1 MGQYSV
7 RWCIIV
13 IELLIKCDRD
23 GKNERSVKY
32 SCRIWVLLDQG
43 GVDLGKDCAVEGV
56 SRKQV
61 KETKWEGNVCWV
73 FFCLLKS
80 KSQTKQM
87 IVDNVDDDDRKEGS
101 VGNKVGGKCLVQV
114 AVEGGAC
121 TLPCTAEGGVR
132 G

>member
-1 MGQYSV
+1 M
-7 RWCIIV
+7 
-13 IELLIKCDRD
+13 
-23 GKNERSVKY
+23 
-32 SCRIWVLLDQG
+32 
-43 GVDLGKDCAVEGV
+43 

-73 FFCLLKS
+73 LFCLLRS
-80 KSQTKQM
+80 KSQTNQM

-121 TLPCTAEGGVR
+121 TLPCAAEGGV
-132 G
+132 GGGGGTNHPPLQILSGYL

>member
-32 SCRIWVLLDQG
+32 FRRIWVLLDQG

-61 KETKWEGNVCWV
+61 K
-73 FFCLLKS
+73 
-80 KSQTKQM
+80 
-87 IVDNVDDDDRKEGS
+87 
-101 VGNKVGGKCLVQV
+101 GNKMGGKCLLGTFF
-114 AVEGGAC
+114 AF
-121 TLPCTAEGGVR
+121 
-132 G
+132 

>member
-1 MGQYSV
+1 M
-7 RWCIIV
+7 
-13 IELLIKCDRD
+13 
-23 GKNERSVKY
+23 
-32 SCRIWVLLDQG
+32 
-43 GVDLGKDCAVEGV
+43 